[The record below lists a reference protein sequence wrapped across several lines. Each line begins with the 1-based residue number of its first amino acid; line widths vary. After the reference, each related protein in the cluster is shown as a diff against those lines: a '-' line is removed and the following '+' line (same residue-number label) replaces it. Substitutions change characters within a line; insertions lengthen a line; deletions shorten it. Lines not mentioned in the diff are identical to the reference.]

1 MKSKVLRNVLIQVLT
16 SLLIFSAYFYSVEYS
31 KARDFNNFLERAS
44 SISSLHSENTDEF
57 EKVLDFSDTSR
68 DEFEKKLTKMRKNA
82 LEAKSILDNNEAIN
96 LKEKELLEIA
106 VSSWLN
112 GIELFEIS
120 IINLI
125 DNSSSKKIEEAIAR
139 SIADLSVGDRAYAEF
154 LFSIQQSARLDGTF
168 LPSFE
173 NIEYVG
179 ITDNTYQFADLIVE
193 KAKFSSSGLFLRK
206 NVSVQGLEFFPKQ
219 IGETSEGYSVLLNE
233 EVSAQIAI
241 SNNGNSEIFDIVIL
255 VLVTDEL
262 SETIYEKVSKI
273 SSLLPNETTIF
284 ETDFIR
290 IDSGNIH
297 EWFIKV
303 ESLEN
308 EENLLDNLL
317 NVFAFIPP
325 EG

>member
-1 MKSKVLRNVLIQVLT
+1 MKSKVLRNILIQVLT
-16 SLLIFSAYFYSVEYS
+16 SLLIFSAYFYSIEYS

-82 LEAKSILDNNEAIN
+82 LEAKSIFDNNEEIN

-179 ITDNTYQFADLIVE
+179 ISDNTYQFADLIVE

-206 NVSVQGLEFFPKQ
+206 NVSVQGLEFSPKQ

>member
-1 MKSKVLRNVLIQVLT
+1 M
-16 SLLIFSAYFYSVEYS
+16 
-31 KARDFNNFLERAS
+31 
-44 SISSLHSENTDEF
+44 
-57 EKVLDFSDTSR
+57 
-68 DEFEKKLTKMRKNA
+68 
-82 LEAKSILDNNEAIN
+82 
-96 LKEKELLEIA
+96 
-106 VSSWLN
+106 
-112 GIELFEIS
+112 
-120 IINLI
+120 
-125 DNSSSKKIEEAIAR
+125 
-139 SIADLSVGDRAYAEF
+139 
-154 LFSIQQSARLDGTF
+154 
-168 LPSFE
+168 
-173 NIEYVG
+173 
-179 ITDNTYQFADLIVE
+179 
-193 KAKFSSSGLFLRK
+193 
-206 NVSVQGLEFFPKQ
+206 QGLEFFPKQ
-219 IGETSEGYSVLLNE
+219 VGETSEGYSVLLNE